1 MSQLPG
7 GMEPWDYPTEELPT
21 KFNKYKRLKE
31 REKLRE
37 AARSAETIAQP
48 DCESW

>member
-1 MSQLPG
+1 MD
-7 GMEPWDYPTEELPT
+7 PWDYPTEELPT

-37 AARSAETIAQP
+37 AAGVAEGSDQP
-48 DCESW
+48 HFQPW

>member
-1 MSQLPG
+1 MD
-7 GMEPWDYPTEELPT
+7 PWDYSVEELPT

-37 AARSAETIAQP
+37 AARLTDAGLR
-48 DCESW
+48 